1 MKVIDVV
8 YGSIVSA
15 VVVMTAVLAVAAK
28 TPEKKAEDTVGGV
41 ISYGLIAENLI
52 DEADTTDEQK
62 EDVEASIPLYDVPM
76 DEGLQKFVIAECG
89 AHGIDPALIMAMA
102 WKESSFRSNVVGD
115 SGASFGL
122 LQIQK
127 RWHEERMERLGV
139 TDLLDPYQNVMV
151 AVDYMAELIDYYGDV
166 EMAVVAYNMGQ
177 AGAKKYCFD
186 YGVYESKYSKAV
198 MEKMEEIRDEL
209 HGANHS

>member
-1 MKVIDVV
+1 MKVIDVI

-15 VVVMTAVLAVAAK
+15 LVVMTAVLAVSAK
-28 TPEKKAEDTVGGV
+28 APGRSAEETNGGV
-41 ISYGLIAENLI
+41 ISYGSFAESVLG
-52 DEADTTDEQK
+52 DADTTTEEKFDS
-62 EDVEASIPLYDVPM
+62 EASIPLYDVPL
-76 DEGLQKFVIAECG
+76 DEDVQKFIMAECG
-89 AHGIDPALIMAMA
+89 SHGIDPALIMAMA
-102 WKESSFRSNVVGD
+102 WKESSFRSDVVGD
-115 SGASFGL
+115 NGASFGL

-139 TDLLDPYQNVMV
+139 TDLLDTYQNVMV

-186 YGVYESKYSKAV
+186 YGVYSSKYSRAV
-198 MEKMEEIRDEL
+198 MVKAEELRREMTE
-209 HGANHS
+209 